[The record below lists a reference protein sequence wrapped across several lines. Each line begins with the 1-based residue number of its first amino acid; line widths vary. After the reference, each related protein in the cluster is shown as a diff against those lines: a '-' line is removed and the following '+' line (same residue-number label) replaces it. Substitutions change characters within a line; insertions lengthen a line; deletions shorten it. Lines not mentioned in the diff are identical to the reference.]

1 MEIFLLALQFKKQ
14 LQVGHRVF
22 FIFSG
27 VIFKRKNNLITC
39 FARLAFQPI
48 QKSGIWK
55 YKHIFFLSLVS
66 LFRFCLFVLWKIVSV
81 CRQIFMLARNLLLT
95 ADVHDQHLKY
105 LADRNTK
112 GHLERQISSFP
123 MSWLILYISMAGYC
137 TTEHLQRKKKNKN
150 TAICS
155 SCPVF
160 ILELGTLK
168 ISEIQS
174 L

>member
-1 MEIFLLALQFKKQ
+1 
-14 LQVGHRVF
+14 
-22 FIFSG
+22 
-27 VIFKRKNNLITC
+27 
-39 FARLAFQPI
+39 
-48 QKSGIWK
+48 
-55 YKHIFFLSLVS
+55 
-66 LFRFCLFVLWKIVSV
+66 
-81 CRQIFMLARNLLLT
+81 MLARNLLLT